1 METSCKEV
9 SALLLTTSSLSVK
22 ARQQRLPG
30 DQGNL
35 CCVCGNCHPDP
46 ACAVA
51 HCHPCSLWCKM
62 RLPLLWYHQ
71 KLPQM
76 AWPHCLCCV
85 SKKTCKPAELCQFPL
100 QLLNGG
106 LVGRFLLS
114 YRMIGALHE
123 MSEIPLSASRK
134 QNTWAD
140 SFTSFNHGLLYNHWK
155 GDCSFLE

>member
-1 METSCKEV
+1 METSCKEL
-9 SALLLTTSSLSVK
+9 SALPADNKLTFCESKAVEASWGSRKSLLCPWELPPWCSCSTLSPV
-22 ARQQRLPG
+22 LPVV
-30 DQGNL
+30 Q
-35 CCVCGNCHPDP
+35 VEASPFRIP
-46 ACAVA
+46 
-51 HCHPCSLWCKM
+51 
-62 RLPLLWYHQ
+62 Q

-76 AWPHCLCCV
+76 AWPHFLCFV
-85 SKKTCKPAELCQFPL
+85 SRKTSKPAELCQFPL